1 MNYSVRTR
9 IKFLGNEANDRNRVK
24 KFVIVLIKNKEYNV
38 YFIHAEVD
46 TKATNIDNLSSLG
59 KLLSNNFVPT
69 QQKNNLKAI

>member
-24 KFVIVLIKNKEYNV
+24 KIVIVLIKNKEY
-38 YFIHAEVD
+38 

>member
-24 KFVIVLIKNKEYNV
+24 KFVIVLIKNKEY
-38 YFIHAEVD
+38 
-46 TKATNIDNLSSLG
+46 TKATNIDNLSSLD
-59 KLLSNNFVPT
+59 KLLSNNFVQT

>member
-1 MNYSVRTR
+1 VNYSVRTR

-24 KFVIVLIKNKEYNV
+24 KFVIVLIKNKEY
-38 YFIHAEVD
+38 

>member
-24 KFVIVLIKNKEYNV
+24 KFVIVLIKNKEY
-38 YFIHAEVD
+38 

>member
-24 KFVIVLIKNKEYNV
+24 KFVIVLIKNKEY
-38 YFIHAEVD
+38 

-59 KLLSNNFVPT
+59 KLLSSNFVPT

>member
-9 IKFLGNEANDRNRVK
+9 IKFLGNEANDRNRIK
-24 KFVIVLIKNKEYNV
+24 KFVIVLIKNKEY
-38 YFIHAEVD
+38 